1 MTIRPTTDIHG
12 SPTFTVT
19 DATGDHVFTSEADAR
34 AYEATVPI
42 RTYGTPQPTIH
53 HRPACVLSVFRG
65 LGKSN
70 TDKRGLNL
78 DFVNDPY
85 GWLTEQ
91 IDDLYAQGF
100 RTIYLRGL
108 SGLSPWRTPENGW
121 TKGLF
126 EMDALGEME
135 REYGDVFAQGVRDA
149 IGRTLSAYDDLRIGI
164 DAMYMVQ
171 GVRYDHRTTH
181 RAAYIR
187 MCKRLESLGVTH
199 LYMDSVAGKDDGVAR
214 LGGWVLEELDIIAS
228 THGMSAVFEGM
239 STASDAAGVWRT
251 RYTKEGAVGLP
262 WTDGLP
268 FDPAHPCVIRLTGDD
283 TPETVTKWV
292 QLGYPVQAGDIPSRA
307 TALAAWSTY
316 TKMCEAANP
325 VGEVQNGNV

>member
-1 MTIRPTTDIHG
+1 MT
-12 SPTFTVT
+12 
-19 DATGDHVFTSEADAR
+19 AT
-34 AYEATVPI
+34 PI
-42 RTYGTPQPTIH
+42 RTYGSPQPTIH

-70 TDKRGLNL
+70 TDRRGLNL
-78 DFVNDPY
+78 DFANDPY
-85 GWLTEQ
+85 GFLTKQ

-108 SGLSPWRTPENGW
+108 SGLDPWRTKENGW

-126 EMDALGEME
+126 EMDAFDEME
-135 REYGDVFAQGVRDA
+135 RVYGADFVRKVTA
-149 IGRTLSAYDDLRIGI
+149 PLYSANSDYPNLRIGI

-181 RAAYIR
+181 RAAFVR

-199 LYMDSVAGKDDGVAR
+199 LYMDSVAGKDGGVPR
-214 LGGWVLEELDIIAS
+214 LDAYELDDLDGIAAY
-228 THGMSAVFEGM
+228 HGLTVVFEGM
-239 STASDAAGVWRT
+239 SDQSHEAGIWRT

-268 FDPAHPCVIRLTGDD
+268 FDAAHPCVIRLTGDD

-292 QLGYPVQAGDIPSRA
+292 QLGYPVQAGDIPSRP
-307 TALAAWSTY
+307 TALAAWSTF
-316 TKMCEAANP
+316 TKMCEAATQATEPTETN
-325 VGEVQNGNV
+325 